1 MPIYEYACDSCGHN
15 FEHLART
22 LSAEVPPCPQ
32 CGADKVVK
40 QFSTFSAA
48 VAASAPE
55 SCSLGSC
62 PAGAC
67 SGGGCPREQ

>member
-1 MPIYEYACDSCGHN
+1 MPIYEYQCKGCGHA

-22 LSAEVPPCPQ
+22 LSAPEPDCPK
-32 CGADKVVK
+32 CGKSDVTKL
-40 QFSTFSAA
+40 FSTFSAS
-48 VAASAPE
+48 VAASATE

-67 SGGGCPREQ
+67 ARGGCPHEQ